1 MTASHIAQGLR
12 LLKNP
17 NVNRMFVAYLISHI
31 GTVMAPIAMAFGVL
45 ELTGSAADAGV
56 VVAAPTAATIL
67 VLLLGGVVADRT
79 SRQRVMVA
87 AELTAMT
94 VQCTIAWLFLSDS
107 ATVPLLTLCMVVNGV
122 AVAFHAPA
130 AAGLIIQLVS
140 KNELQT
146 TNALLGISRNTAIS
160 GGAALGGVLVATTG
174 PVITLLID
182 GLSFGFS
189 ALLVMF
195 LRPVIQPKI
204 LQQSILRDLQ
214 LGWIEFTSHTWLWA
228 TMLQFSLVV
237 AAVDAVFGLL
247 GPAVTRDLMGGAFH
261 WGLIASAFGVGT
273 LLGGLLAM
281 QLRPQHPIYVAVCC
295 VFFFGGLPLTLSVP
309 LRVEWAVL
317 AAFAGGAAIQVF
329 GVLWQT
335 TLQQKVPAEMLS
347 RVSAYDHLGS
357 IALAPLGIIA
367 GGILY
372 ESLGYRTTL
381 ILAALAIII
390 PTALVLTVRDVRE
403 VTIHYFTGLED
414 DDATAQPSSE
424 GS

>member
-1 MTASHIAQGLR
+1 MAASHIAQGLR

-17 NVNRMFVAYLISHI
+17 NVNRMFVAYLISYT
-31 GTVMAPIAMAFGVL
+31 GTAMAPIAMAFGVL
-45 ELTGSAADAGV
+45 ELTGSTADAGI
-56 VVAAPTAATIL
+56 VVAAPTAASII
-67 VLLLGGVVADRT
+67 VLLLGGVIADRT

-87 AELTAMT
+87 AELTAMAA
-94 VQCTIAWLFLSDS
+94 QCTIAWLFLSGS
-107 ATVPLLTLCMVVNGV
+107 ATVPLLTLCMLVNGV
-122 AVAFHAPA
+122 AIAFHAPA
-130 AAGLIIQLVS
+130 ATGLIIQLVP
-140 KNELQT
+140 KNELQA
-146 TNALLGISRNTAIS
+146 TNALLGIARNSAIS

-174 PVITLLID
+174 PGITLLID

-189 ALLVMF
+189 ALLVVF
-195 LRPVIQPKI
+195 LRPVVQPKI

-214 LGWIEFTSHTWLWA
+214 LGWIEFTRHTWLWA
-228 TMLQFSLVV
+228 MVLQFSLVV
-237 AAVDAVFGLL
+237 AAAEAIFGLL

-281 QLRPQHPIYVAVCC
+281 QLQPKHPMYVATWC
-295 VFFFGGLPLTLSVP
+295 VFFFGGLPLALSVP
-309 LRVEWAVL
+309 LRVEWSVL
-317 AAFAGGAAIQVF
+317 AAFAAGAAVQVF
-329 GVLWQT
+329 GVLWLT

-357 IALAPLGIIA
+357 IALAPLGIVTA
-367 GGILY
+367 GILY

-381 ILAALAIII
+381 ILAALTIII

-414 DDATAQPSSE
+414 DDAAAQRSGENS
-424 GS
+424 